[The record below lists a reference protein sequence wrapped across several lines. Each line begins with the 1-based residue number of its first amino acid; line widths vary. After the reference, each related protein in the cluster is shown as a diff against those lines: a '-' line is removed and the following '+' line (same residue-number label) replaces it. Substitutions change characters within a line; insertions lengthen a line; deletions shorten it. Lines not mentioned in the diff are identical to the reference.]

1 MADWSKRRAWTRRL
15 HALLGVVS
23 AFNLIL
29 LIGTGF
35 LLQHREL
42 LRLDERNVS
51 RRVLPPSYRP
61 EDPGRGIR
69 ADIVVTDLHSGR
81 LFGTVG
87 TLVLDALTLIWLV
100 MLATGLAIYISG
112 TRSRLSSRPLQE
124 DEGE

>member
-23 AFNLIL
+23 AFNLVL

-61 EDPGRGIR
+61 EGPGARVR

-81 LFGTVG
+81 LLGTAG
-87 TLVLDALTLIWLV
+87 TLILDVLTLTWLV
-100 MLATGLAIYISG
+100 MLATGLKMYFSG
-112 TRSRLSSRPLQE
+112 TRSRRSSRTLRR

>member
-23 AFNLIL
+23 ALNLLL

-35 LLQHREL
+35 LLQHRDL

-51 RRVLPPSYRP
+51 RRILPSSYRP
-61 EDPGRGIR
+61 EDPGRGVR

-87 TLVLDALTLIWLV
+87 TLILDALTLTWLV
-100 MLATGLAIYISG
+100 MLATGLTMYFSG
-112 TRSRLSSRPLQE
+112 TRSRRLSRTPRE